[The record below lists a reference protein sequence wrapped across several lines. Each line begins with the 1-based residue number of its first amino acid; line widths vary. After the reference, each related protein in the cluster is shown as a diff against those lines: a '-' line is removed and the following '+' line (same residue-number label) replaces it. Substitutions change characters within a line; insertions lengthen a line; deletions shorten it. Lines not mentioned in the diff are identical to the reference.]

1 MVVDTSAILAVLFG
15 EPERDA
21 FATAI
26 SEAGV
31 RMISSVNAFESVVVL
46 LARKGAAG
54 MRELDLL
61 LHVAAFDVVPFD
73 DAQLRLARDAYQRYG
88 KGHHPAGLDLGD
100 CCAYA
105 LSRQSGD
112 PLLFKGNDLARTDVM
127 PALAG

>member
-73 DAQLRLARDAYQRYG
+73 DTQLRLARDAYQRYG